1 MDTSCRRLILDNL
14 QRITLPV
21 TGMTFAGCEH
31 KIESKLKL
39 LADYIQQEGMD
50 DKNINYAFVD
60 IGWKGSGLYALNKLQ
75 KRFGLRPSICFYWGT
90 LKRCRGD
97 FPIVYNTH
105 VFDKLLRAEI
115 R

>member
-1 MDTSCRRLILDNL
+1 
-14 QRITLPV
+14 
-21 TGMTFAGCEH
+21 
-31 KIESKLKL
+31 
-39 LADYIQQEGMD
+39 MD

-105 VFDKLLRAEI
+105 VFDKLLPNYFINLIEDFFSANPQLSTIGYRKIQIIGLNRFLMNQVVCII
-115 R
+115 RILQC